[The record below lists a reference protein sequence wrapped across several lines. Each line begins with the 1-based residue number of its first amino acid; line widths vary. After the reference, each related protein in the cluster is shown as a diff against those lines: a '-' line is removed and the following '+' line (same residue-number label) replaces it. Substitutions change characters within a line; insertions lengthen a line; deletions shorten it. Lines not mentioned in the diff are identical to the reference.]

1 MAVSSALGAG
11 LRAWILCLAVLSL
24 AACGGSQP
32 ALNSPWQQPASY
44 DPPGPPSDPWGPY
57 IRQASQRFDVPELWI
72 REVMRQESAFRPNA
86 TSRAGAMG
94 LMQVMPGTYRELQ
107 ARHGLGPDPYHPW
120 NSVMAGTAYLR
131 QMYELY
137 GNPGFLAAYNAGPR
151 RFEDYLWAGR
161 GLPGETRHYV
171 ARIGPRIV
179 GAAPARRAPPEIYAA
194 AEVPTDIPP
203 GPRRGNPAT
212 MVALRDQRAPLPPI
226 RDASPSLQMARLSLG
241 TVVAVTPAPTGPTP
255 PPSAGPPR
263 TAMAARAST
272 PGRPLVAS
280 AQAGTLPAPEPRV
293 ARPGSLP
300 PPGRPAAQPDP
311 PRAMLAAAAPPRLSL
326 VGSAQ
331 AATLPPPAV
340 TSPGRTSP
348 AGAWS
353 VQVGAFASENL
364 ARAAANQARDRVTAV
379 GARPAVVP
387 VRQGRD
393 TLYRAM
399 ITGLSRDAAMRAC
412 PRSGGPAGCAVVSP
426 QG

>member
-1 MAVSSALGAG
+1 
-11 LRAWILCLAVLSL
+11 
-24 AACGGSQP
+24 
-32 ALNSPWQQPASY
+32 
-44 DPPGPPSDPWGPY
+44 
-57 IRQASQRFDVPELWI
+57 
-72 REVMRQESAFRPNA
+72 
-86 TSRAGAMG
+86 
-94 LMQVMPGTYRELQ
+94 
-107 ARHGLGPDPYHPW
+107 
-120 NSVMAGTAYLR
+120 
-131 QMYELY
+131 
-137 GNPGFLAAYNAGPR
+137 
-151 RFEDYLWAGR
+151 
-161 GLPGETRHYV
+161 
-171 ARIGPRIV
+171 
-179 GAAPARRAPPEIYAA
+179 
-194 AEVPTDIPP
+194 
-203 GPRRGNPAT
+203 